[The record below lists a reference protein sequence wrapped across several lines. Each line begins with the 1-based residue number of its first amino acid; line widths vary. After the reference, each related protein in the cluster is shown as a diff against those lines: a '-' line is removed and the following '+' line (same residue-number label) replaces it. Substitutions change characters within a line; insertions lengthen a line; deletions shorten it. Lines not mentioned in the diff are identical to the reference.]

1 MADDEKVASLGDFQE
16 MEIGDTSGE
25 MSQLL
30 QGALVD
36 LSNPQPNYV
45 KLIEQG
51 GFVEVAPGMVLSQD
65 RENTQF
71 VLRHHELF
79 SSNVEMSLGNVRPL
93 IPLNVDPPNHSKYRK
108 LLDPMFAPRKMEA
121 QEEYITQRANDF
133 IDSFIE
139 RGRCNFSEEF
149 AELFPSSVF
158 LGLLGLPQDQMEA
171 MLDLRDRI
179 LHPEKIDPNAAL
191 DIEARRAVMNHGG
204 QMIYDFVG
212 NLIDL
217 RSVEPADDIITTLL
231 TTEVGGDKMSRE
243 DILDLMYLFIIAGLD
258 TVSDSL
264 TCFFA
269 FLAQH
274 PEKQRELSENPEVIS
289 SAVEELLRWESP
301 VPSGVPR
308 VATEDVTLPGGQ
320 LVAKGTAVVVSYG
333 AADMDPATF
342 GDPFDVDFERAPNNH
357 IAFGGGVHRCL
368 GSNLARRELRVV
380 LREWHRRIP
389 EYRLAPG
396 HEDLEYPAGLRHVKD
411 LTLSWG

>member
-1 MADDEKVASLGDFQE
+1 MADDESTPSLGGAQALEFDDEE
-16 MEIGDTSGE
+16 MMAYLTGAMVE
-25 MSQLL
+25 MS
-30 QGALVD
+30 A
-36 LSNPQPNYV
+36 PQEAYV
-45 KLIEQG
+45 KLIEAG
-51 GFVEVAPGMVLSQD
+51 GFVQVAPTMILSQD

-79 SSNVEMSLGNVRPL
+79 SSNVEMNLGNVRPL

-121 QEEYITQRANDF
+121 QEDYITQRANAF
-133 IDSFIE
+133 IDSFIDK
-139 RGRCNFSEEF
+139 GSCNFSEDF

-158 LGLLGLPQDQMEA
+158 LGLLGLPQDEMGA
-171 MLDLRDRI
+171 MLNLRDYI

-191 DIEARRAVMNHGG
+191 DFEAREVVMNTGG

-217 RSVEPADDIITTLL
+217 RTTEPADDIITTLL

-243 DILDLMYLFIIAGLD
+243 DILDLMFLFIIAGLD

-269 FLAQH
+269 YLAQH
-274 PEKQRELSENPEVIS
+274 PEKQRELVEDPDVIT

-308 VATEDVTLPGGQ
+308 VAQEDVTLPGGQ
-320 LVAKGTAVVVSYG
+320 VVPKGAAVVVSYG

-342 GDPFDVDFERAPNNH
+342 EEPFVVDFQRTPNNH

-368 GSNLARRELRVV
+368 GSHLARRELRVV

-389 EYRLAPG
+389 SYRITPG
-396 HEDLEYPAGLRHVKD
+396 HEELEYPDGLRHVKD
-411 LTLSWG
+411 LMLSWD